1 MRIPLLLLAFLLSA
15 MAGPPGG
22 PEGPAP
28 TANAAGPDPVG
39 WEAEVPAIRPEDSC
53 LRCHVSAKADVGQ
66 VQRLPNIEPDYVD
79 VTIPPNIAPMNFIIR
94 EDGASFEVTATSGSG
109 QHEVHVT
116 SSDGLVQFPEGSWQE
131 LLRESMG
138 DSITFRVTK
147 NMDGA
152 SEEEYSPFFMRVSR
166 EEIDSW
172 MVYRLLPPGYY
183 SWSRIKIVQRSLES
197 FEEESI
203 LDNQILENNCAN
215 CHAFNNNSP
224 DRFLIHVRGSMGGT
238 YFVED
243 GEITRADPRVEEMP
257 GGATY
262 PAWHPEGRFVAFSS
276 NQVRQSFYSPPGKVV
291 EVYDLVS
298 SLVLHDRETN
308 ETLSIPSTA
317 TEADTATYLETFPS
331 WSPDGNH
338 LYSARA
344 LNLIDEESPS
354 LDQIKSTHYDIVR
367 RPFDRDS
374 RSFGAPEVVFDA
386 SGMEK
391 SASFPRISPDGR
403 FLVLTLADYGTFP
416 IWHQEADL
424 ILLDLDTGEHRRM
437 DVNSDEA
444 ESYHTWSSEGRWL
457 VFSSRRTDGRSTRP
471 FFAYVD
477 SLGNQG
483 KEFLLPQR
491 DPSVY
496 DEMIEALN
504 RPVLVNG
511 KVEMGPRDFLKAT
524 RQQTLRARPGGSPD
538 PAPAP

>member
-1 MRIPLLLLAFLLSA
+1 
-15 MAGPPGG
+15 
-22 PEGPAP
+22 
-28 TANAAGPDPVG
+28 
-39 WEAEVPAIRPEDSC
+39 
-53 LRCHVSAKADVGQ
+53 
-66 VQRLPNIEPDYVD
+66 
-79 VTIPPNIAPMNFIIR
+79 
-94 EDGASFEVTATSGSG
+94 
-109 QHEVHVT
+109 
-116 SSDGLVQFPEGSWQE
+116 
-131 LLRESMG
+131 
-138 DSITFRVTK
+138 
-147 NMDGA
+147 
-152 SEEEYSPFFMRVSR
+152 
-166 EEIDSW
+166 
-172 MVYRLLPPGYY
+172 
-183 SWSRIKIVQRSLES
+183 
-197 FEEESI
+197 
-203 LDNQILENNCAN
+203 
-215 CHAFNNNSP
+215 
-224 DRFLIHVRGSMGGT
+224 
-238 YFVED
+238 
-243 GEITRADPRVEEMP
+243 
-257 GGATY
+257 
-262 PAWHPEGRFVAFSS
+262 
-276 NQVRQSFYSPPGKVV
+276 VV